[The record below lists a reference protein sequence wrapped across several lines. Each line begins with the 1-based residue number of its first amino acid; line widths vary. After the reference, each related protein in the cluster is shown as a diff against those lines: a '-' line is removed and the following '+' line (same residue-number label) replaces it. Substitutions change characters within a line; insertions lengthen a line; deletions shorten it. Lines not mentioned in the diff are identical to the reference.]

1 MYTITLSDGRK
12 LENLAVNGTN
22 FVSKNKVDE
31 EIFRNNLAAVKI
43 SDGKTERAYKNLVF
57 IQQMEW
63 ADGTYYLAFREK
75 TRMELLA
82 EEITENSIGMADV
95 QDALVELAGMIA
107 DNAARLDEQEVALVD
122 VATVAAGKE

>member
-22 FVSKNKVDE
+22 FVSKTKVDE
-31 EIFRNNLAAVKI
+31 KIFQNNLAAVVI
-43 SDGKTERAYKNLVF
+43 SDGKTERAYENLVF

-82 EEITENSIGMADV
+82 EEITENSTDMADV
-95 QDALVELAGMIA
+95 QDALVELAGLVAENMT
-107 DNAARLDEQEVALVD
+107 RLDEQEAALVD
-122 VATVAAGKE
+122 VAAVAAGKE

>member
-1 MYTITLSDGRK
+1 MYTIILSDGRK

-22 FVSKNKVDE
+22 FVSKTKVDE
-31 EIFRNNLAAVKI
+31 KIFQNNLAAVKI

-95 QDALVELAGMIA
+95 QEALVELAGLVA
-107 DNAARLDEQEVALVD
+107 ENLARLDEQEAALVD
-122 VATVAAGKE
+122 VAAVADGKE

>member
-22 FVSKNKVDE
+22 FVSKTKVDE
-31 EIFRNNLAAVKI
+31 KIFQNNLAAVVI
-43 SDGKTERAYKNLVF
+43 SDGKTERAYENLVF

-63 ADGTYYLAFREK
+63 ADGTYYLSFREK
-75 TRMELLA
+75 TKMEMLA

-95 QDALVELAGMIA
+95 QDALVELAGLVA
-107 DNAARLDEQEVALVD
+107 ENLTRLDEQEAALVD
-122 VATVAAGKE
+122 VAAVAAGKE

>member
-22 FVSKNKVDE
+22 FVSKTKVDE
-31 EIFRNNLAAVKI
+31 KIFQNNLAAVVI

-57 IQQMEW
+57 VQQMEW

-75 TRMELLA
+75 TRMELLT
-82 EEITENSIGMADV
+82 EEINLT
-95 QDALVELAGMIA
+95 
-107 DNAARLDEQEVALVD
+107 RLDEQEAALVD
-122 VATVAAGKE
+122 VAAVAAGKE

>member
-22 FVSKNKVDE
+22 FVSKTKVDE
-31 EIFRNNLAAVKI
+31 EIFQNNLAAVVI
-43 SDGKTERAYKNLVF
+43 SDGKTERAYENLVF

-63 ADGTYYLAFREK
+63 ADGTYYLSLREK
-75 TRMELLA
+75 TKMELLA

-95 QDALVELAGMIA
+95 QDALVELAGLVA
-107 DNAARLDEQEVALVD
+107 ENLTRLDEQEAALVD
-122 VATVAAGKE
+122 VAAVAAGKE

>member
-22 FVSKNKVDE
+22 FVSKTKVDE
-31 EIFRNNLAAVKI
+31 KIFQNNLAAVVI
-43 SDGKTERAYKNLVF
+43 SDGKTERAYENLVF

-95 QDALVELAGMIA
+95 QDALVELAGLVA
-107 DNAARLDEQEVALVD
+107 ENLTRLDEQEAALVD
-122 VATVAAGKE
+122 VAAVATGKE

>member
-22 FVSKNKVDE
+22 FVSKTKVDE
-31 EIFRNNLAAVKI
+31 KIFQNNLAAVVI
-43 SDGKTERAYKNLVF
+43 SDGKTERAYENLVF

-63 ADGTYYLAFREK
+63 EDGTYYLAFREK

-82 EEITENSIGMADV
+82 EEITENSIGMAEV
-95 QDALVELAGMIA
+95 QDALVELAGLVVE
-107 DNAARLDEQEVALVD
+107 NLTRLDEQEAALVD
-122 VATVAAGKE
+122 VAAVAAGKE

>member
-1 MYTITLSDGRK
+1 MYTIILSDGRK

-22 FVSKNKVDE
+22 FVSKTKVDE
-31 EIFRNNLAAVKI
+31 KIFQNNLAAVKI

-95 QDALVELAGMIA
+95 QEALVELAGLVA
-107 DNAARLDEQEVALVD
+107 ENLTRLDEQEVALVD
-122 VATVAAGKE
+122 VAAVAAGKE

>member
-22 FVSKNKVDE
+22 FVSKTKVDE
-31 EIFRNNLAAVKI
+31 EIFRNNLAEVKI
-43 SDGKTERAYKNLVF
+43 SDGKTERAYENLVF

-63 ADGTYYLAFREK
+63 ADGTYYLSFREK
-75 TRMELLA
+75 TKMEMLA

-95 QDALVELAGMIA
+95 QDALVELAGLVA
-107 DNAARLDEQEVALVD
+107 ENLTRLDEQEAALVD
-122 VATVAAGKE
+122 VAAVAAGKE

>member
-43 SDGKTERAYKNLVF
+43 SDGKTERAYENLVF

>member
-22 FVSKNKVDE
+22 FVSKTKVDE
-31 EIFRNNLAAVKI
+31 KIFRNNLAAVVI
-43 SDGKTERAYKNLVF
+43 SDGKTERAYENLVF

-63 ADGTYYLAFREK
+63 ADGTYYLSFREK

-95 QDALVELAGMIA
+95 QDALVELAGLVA
-107 DNAARLDEQEVALVD
+107 ENLTRLDEQEAALVD
-122 VATVAAGKE
+122 VAAVATGKE

>member
-12 LENLAVNGTN
+12 LENLTVNGTN
-22 FVSKNKVDE
+22 FVSKTKVDE
-31 EIFRNNLAAVKI
+31 EIFQNNLAAVVI
-43 SDGKTERAYKNLVF
+43 SDGKTKKTYENLVF

-82 EEITENSIGMADV
+82 EEITENSTGMADV
-95 QDALVELAGMIA
+95 QEALVELAGLVA
-107 DNAARLDEQEVALVD
+107 ENLTRLDEQEAALVD
-122 VATVAAGKE
+122 VAAVAAGKE